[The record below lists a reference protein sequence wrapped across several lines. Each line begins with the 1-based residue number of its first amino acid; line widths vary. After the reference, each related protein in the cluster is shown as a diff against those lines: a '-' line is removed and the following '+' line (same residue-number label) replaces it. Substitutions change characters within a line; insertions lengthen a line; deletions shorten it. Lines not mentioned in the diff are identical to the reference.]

1 MLAES
6 DFTRLLDAVARVEDP
21 EVPVTLKDLGVLRSV
36 TQSDGGVHV
45 VLRATKIGCPGKS
58 RMTSDIEE
66 ACRAITPGVRVDISW
81 DQSAWTPDQ
90 VTSTGMDVLRD
101 FGIVLHEHERVKC
114 PYCSSR
120 SIEMLS
126 EYGGSICK
134 VPYRCAGCGS
144 MFERLRSIDAV
155 QPVSIKK
162 KAR

>member
-1 MLAES
+1 MLTES
-6 DFTRLLDAVARVEDP
+6 DFTRILDAVALVEDP

-36 TQSDGGVHV
+36 TQTDSTIHV

-66 ACRAITPGVRVDISW
+66 ACRATAPGLAVDIEW
-81 DQSAWTPDQ
+81 DQDPWTADD
-90 VTSTGMDVLRD
+90 VTQAGMEVLRD
-101 FGIVLHEHERVKC
+101 FGIVLHEHDRITC
-114 PYCSSR
+114 PYCSSHT
-120 SIEMLS
+120 IEMLS

-134 VPYRCAGCGS
+134 VPYRCGACGS
-144 MFERLRSIDAV
+144 MFERLRSIEAA